1 MRLVY
6 FADIRLPL
14 ERANGIQS
22 METCRALAER
32 GHDVSLVARPD
43 TATPRRDPYAYYGM
57 SRHERFRIE
66 PAPVTGPQFARRTG
80 YLAFALGRAMGRT
93 RADVL
98 FTRDLGAAA
107 LLLRIP
113 PALRA
118 PLVYES
124 HGYAPD
130 VSAELPNLV
139 ATAAPA
145 SARKLQRLAARERL
159 VWHEAAGYVT
169 ITRALAELLVERFGP
184 RDNVAVV
191 ADGVRLAP
199 DRRLV
204 PPPAGGPPVVGYAG
218 HLYAWKGVDVLL
230 EAIARVP
237 SVRGLVVGG
246 HDREPDLP
254 RVRARAA
261 DLGIAD
267 RVEFTGLVAPPGVA
281 AHLARAHV
289 LVLPNLPTAISTRF
303 TSPLKLFEY
312 MAAGRPIV
320 ASDLPAIREVLQDG
334 ENAILVPAGQ
344 ADALAAAI
352 ERLLAESD
360 YAGRLAHAA
369 FHAAAAFTW
378 ERRAARLEAVLDR
391 ARGT

>member
-1 MRLVY
+1 MRVVY

-22 METCRALAER
+22 METCRALAEG

-43 TATPRRDPYAYYGM
+43 TASPPRDPYEYYGM

-66 PAPVTGPQFARRTG
+66 QAPVAGPMFARRMG

-93 RADVL
+93 RADVV
-98 FTRDLGAAA
+98 FTRDLGVAAM
-107 LLLRIP
+107 LLRMP
-113 PALRA
+113 PALCA
-118 PLVYES
+118 PIIYES

-130 VSAELPNLV
+130 VAAELPRLV
-139 ATAAPA
+139 ATAKPA
-145 SARKLQRLAARERL
+145 SARKLERLAARERF
-159 VWHEAAGYVT
+159 VWQRAAGYVT
-169 ITRALAELLVERFGP
+169 ITASLADLLVERFGP
-184 RDNVAVV
+184 RENLAVV
-191 ADGVRLAP
+191 ADGVRLPP

-204 PPPAGGPPVVGYAG
+204 PPPEGGAPIIGYAG

-230 EAIARVP
+230 DAIARLP
-237 SVRGLVVGG
+237 SVRGLIVGG
-246 HDREPDLP
+246 HDRESDLA

-261 DLGIAD
+261 QLGIAD
-267 RVEFTGLVAPPGVA
+267 RIEFTGLVAPPAVA

-320 ASDLPAIREVLQDG
+320 ASDLPAIREVLRDG
-334 ENAILVPAGQ
+334 ETALLVPAGQ
-344 ADALAAAI
+344 ADALGRAI
-352 ERLLAESD
+352 ERLLANPD
-360 YAGRLAHAA
+360 DAARLARAA
-369 FHAAAAFTW
+369 FDAAADFTW
-378 ERRAARLEAVLDR
+378 ERRAARLEGVLDR
-391 ARGT
+391 ARRA